1 MGHKLIT
8 EFDVLQ
14 ASRKGAT
21 TIPTDQG
28 TIITPS
34 AKDAASRLNI
44 AFGPSAKTT
53 ASHSQSHSEE
63 NSVVLHQPKGGKKK
77 GETVA
82 LGADHGGFAM
92 KELLRT
98 FLLESGYSVAD
109 VGTHSAESCD
119 YPDYAY
125 AVALMVSG
133 GHASRG
139 IMIDSLGIASAIV
152 CNKVPGIRAAAPT
165 TEFAARSSR
174 EHNDANVLTLGGKT
188 MGIEHAKS
196 IVSVWLETWYGGGRH
211 QARLKKIEDL
221 ERKFGRRS

>member
-21 TIPTDQG
+21 TIPTDRG

-44 AFGPSAKTT
+44 AFGPSSKTT
-53 ASHSQSHSEE
+53 ASHSPHSGGD
-63 NSVVLHQPKGGKKK
+63 SVVLHQPKGGKKK

-98 FLLESGYSVAD
+98 SLLESGYSVAD
-109 VGTHSAESCD
+109 VGTHSAEPCD

-125 AVALMVSG
+125 AVALMVSSG
-133 GHASRG
+133 GATRG

-165 TEFAARSSR
+165 SEFAARSSR

-188 MGIEHAKS
+188 MGIEQAKS
-196 IVSVWLETWYGGGRH
+196 IVSVWLETWFGGGRH

-221 ERKFGRRS
+221 EQKFARRS